1 MTEKVQVVTP
11 HLVVDNANAAIDFYK
26 KGLGA
31 TETFRL
37 PYEDGKRVMH
47 CELNLDGARIFVVD
61 AFPEFRGP
69 EHGGDNYRTPKELKG
84 TSVTIH
90 IEVPDCDAAVKRMA
104 DAGATVSQ
112 EPWDA
117 FWGARYGRVID
128 PFGHEWSF
136 AHPKPE
142 AMNMPKG

>member
-1 MTEKVQVVTP
+1 MTEQVQVVTP
-11 HLVVDNANAAIDFYK
+11 HLVVDDAAAALEFYK

-37 PYEDGKRVMH
+37 PAEDGKRLMH
-47 CELNLDGARIFVVD
+47 SEINVLGARIFVVD
-61 AFPEFRGP
+61 AFPEYRGP

-104 DAGATVSQ
+104 DAGAKVTMP
-112 EPWDA
+112 PWDA
-117 FWGARYGRVID
+117 FWGARYGRVVD

-136 AHPKPE
+136 GHPKPE

>member
-1 MTEKVQVVTP
+1 MTDKIQTVTP
-11 HLVVDNANAAIDFYK
+11 HLVVSDANSAIEFYK

-31 TETFRL
+31 TEAFRM
-37 PYEDGKRVMH
+37 PFEDGKRVMH
-47 CELNLDGARIFVVD
+47 CELHLLDARIFVVD

-69 EHGGDNYRTPKELKG
+69 EHGGDNYKPPSELKG

-104 DAGATVSQ
+104 DAGAKVTLP
-112 EPWDA
+112 PWDA
-117 FWGARYGRVID
+117 FWGARYGKVVD

-142 AMNMPKG
+142 AMKMPGA

>member
-1 MTEKVQVVTP
+1 MLEKPQTVTP
-11 HLVVDNANAAIDFYK
+11 HLVVDNASAALEFYK

-31 TETFRL
+31 TETFRM
-37 PYEDGKRVMH
+37 PYEDGKRLMH
-47 CELNLDGARIFVVD
+47 SEISVLGARIFVVD

-69 EHGGDNYRTPKELKG
+69 EHGGDHYRTPTELKG

-90 IEVPDCDAAVKRMA
+90 LEVPNCDEAVQRMA
-104 DAGATVSQ
+104 DAGGTVTQ
-112 EPWDA
+112 PPWDA
-117 FWGARYGRVID
+117 FWGARYGRVRD

-142 AMNMPKG
+142 AMNMPPR